1 MYLATSNL
9 LFTQRVQPAPGSVA
23 LRSSRSADSSSNRD
37 STELSIKAAITC
49 HSDYYG
55 SENSKKCRVRPGNMS
70 KDCEMLIIE
79 GLVKQYGDFTA
90 VDDVSFEANAGSV
103 FGLLGPN
110 GAGKSTL
117 INCISGLLTPTT
129 GHISVSG
136 HDIVKDGKA
145 ARQSLGIV
153 PQELALYD
161 DLPAIDNLRYWG
173 KAYGLRGKF
182 LEDRVNDVLGYIGLA
197 DRASDLPKKFS
208 GGMKR
213 RLNFGCGVVHQ
224 PKVLLL
230 DEPTVGVDPQSRA
243 KLFDLVEAERD
254 AGACVLYTTHYME
267 EAERLCDSLA
277 IIDHGKTIAKG
288 TVAELKSQLGAR
300 DALQLT
306 GTFPVDA
313 TRSAVASLA
322 SSITDLEILSLDEN
336 TLMLTLSR
344 ASQHL
349 PGIFD
354 AISHAGGT
362 VSETSL
368 RSPNLE
374 TLFLLLTGKELRE

>member
-1 MYLATSNL
+1 ML
-9 LFTQRVQPAPGSVA
+9 VV
-23 LRSSRSADSSSNRD
+23 
-37 STELSIKAAITC
+37 
-49 HSDYYG
+49 
-55 SENSKKCRVRPGNMS
+55 EN
-70 KDCEMLIIE
+70 
-79 GLVKQYGDFTA
+79 LVKQYGDFTA
-90 VDDVSFEANAGSV
+90 VDDVSFVAAEGSV

-129 GHISVSG
+129 GHIAVSG

-145 ARQSLGIV
+145 ARKSLGVV
-153 PQELALYD
+153 PQEIALYE

-173 KAYGLRGKF
+173 KAYGLRGKA
-182 LEDRVNDVLGYIGLA
+182 LEDRVSDVLGYIGLA
-197 DRASDLPKKFS
+197 DRAKDLPKKFS

-277 IIDHGKTIAKG
+277 IIDRGKVIAKG
-288 TVAELKSQLGAR
+288 TVDELKSQLGAR
-300 DALQLT
+300 DALQLS
-306 GTFPVDA
+306 GVFPVDA
-313 TRSAVASLA
+313 TKAAITGLA
-322 SSITDLEILSLDEN
+322 SSITDLEILGQDED
-336 TLMLTLSR
+336 TLTLTLSH
-344 ASQHL
+344 ASHHL
-349 PGIFD
+349 PGIFE
-354 AISHAGGT
+354 AISSAGGS

>member
-1 MYLATSNL
+1 
-9 LFTQRVQPAPGSVA
+9 
-23 LRSSRSADSSSNRD
+23 
-37 STELSIKAAITC
+37 
-49 HSDYYG
+49 
-55 SENSKKCRVRPGNMS
+55 
-70 KDCEMLIIE
+70 MLKVE
-79 GLVKQYGDFTA
+79 QLVKQYGDFTA
-90 VDDVSFEANAGSV
+90 VDDISFEAAAGTV

-110 GAGKSTL
+110 GAGKSTA
-117 INCISGLLTPTT
+117 INCISGLLTPTA
-129 GHISVSG
+129 GHIAVSG
-136 HDIVKDGKA
+136 HDVVKDGKA
-145 ARQSLGIV
+145 ARQSLGVV
-153 PQELALYD
+153 PQELALYE

-173 KAYGLRGKF
+173 KAYGLRGKP
-182 LEDRVNDVLGYIGLA
+182 LEDRVSAVLEHIGLA
-197 DRASDLPKKFS
+197 DRAKDLPKEFS

-267 EAERLCDSLA
+267 EAERLCDLLA
-277 IIDHGKTIAKG
+277 IIDHGKIIAKG
-288 TVAELKSQLGAR
+288 TVAELKAQLGAR

-306 GTFPVDA
+306 GQFPADTTRDA
-313 TRSAVASLA
+313 VMSLVPG
-322 SSITDLEILSLDEN
+322 ITDLEILSEEEDSL
-336 TLMLTLSR
+336 LLTLSS
-344 ASQHL
+344 ASHHL
-349 PGIFD
+349 PQIFET
-354 AISHAGGT
+354 ISKAGGA

>member
-1 MYLATSNL
+1 ML
-9 LFTQRVQPAPGSVA
+9 SV
-23 LRSSRSADSSSNRD
+23 
-37 STELSIKAAITC
+37 
-49 HSDYYG
+49 
-55 SENSKKCRVRPGNMS
+55 ENV
-70 KDCEMLIIE
+70 
-79 GLVKQYGDFTA
+79 VKQYGDFTA
-90 VDDVSFEANAGSV
+90 VDNVSFAADEGSV

-129 GHISVSG
+129 GRIAVSG

-145 ARQSLGIV
+145 ARKSLGIV
-153 PQELALYD
+153 PQEIALYE
-161 DLPAIDNLRYWG
+161 DLPAVDNLRYWG
-173 KAYGLRGKF
+173 KAYGLRGKT
-182 LEDRVNDVLGYIGLA
+182 LEDRVSDVLGHIGLA
-197 DRASDLPKKFS
+197 DRAKDLPKEFS

-277 IIDHGKTIAKG
+277 IIDHGKIIAKG

-300 DALQLT
+300 DALQLS
-306 GTFPVDA
+306 GMFPVDA
-313 TRSAVASLA
+313 TKAAIAGLV
-322 SSITDLEILSLDEN
+322 SSIVDLEILSLDEH
-336 TLMLTLSR
+336 TLMLTLSH

-349 PGIFD
+349 PGIFE
-354 AISHAGGT
+354 AISNAGGA

-374 TLFLLLTGKELRE
+374 TLFLLLTGTELRE

>member
-1 MYLATSNL
+1 
-9 LFTQRVQPAPGSVA
+9 
-23 LRSSRSADSSSNRD
+23 
-37 STELSIKAAITC
+37 
-49 HSDYYG
+49 
-55 SENSKKCRVRPGNMS
+55 
-70 KDCEMLIIE
+70 MLIVDS
-79 GLVKQYGDFTA
+79 LVKQYGDLTA
-90 VDDVSFEANAGSV
+90 VDDVSLEAEKGHV

-110 GAGKSTL
+110 GAGKSTA
-117 INCISGLLTPTT
+117 INCISGLLAPTSGRIT
-129 GHISVSG
+129 VSG

-145 ARQSLGIV
+145 ARRSLGIV
-153 PQELALYD
+153 PQELALYE

-173 KAYGLRGKF
+173 KAYGLRGKA
-182 LEDRVNDVLGYIGLA
+182 LEDRVTDVLEYIGLA
-197 DRASDLPKKFS
+197 DRAKDLPKTFS

-224 PKVLLL
+224 PKLLLL

-277 IIDHGKTIAKG
+277 IIDHGKIIAQG
-288 TVAELKSQLGAR
+288 TVAELKAQLNAR
-300 DALQLT
+300 DALQLS
-306 GTFPVDA
+306 GNFPGDA
-313 TRSAVASLA
+313 TKSAIASL
-322 SSITDLEILSLDEN
+322 SPGIGDLEILSQDEAS
-336 TLMLTLSR
+336 LVLTLSQ

-349 PGIFD
+349 PRIFD
-354 AISHAGGT
+354 AISRAGGV
-362 VSETSL
+362 VSETHM